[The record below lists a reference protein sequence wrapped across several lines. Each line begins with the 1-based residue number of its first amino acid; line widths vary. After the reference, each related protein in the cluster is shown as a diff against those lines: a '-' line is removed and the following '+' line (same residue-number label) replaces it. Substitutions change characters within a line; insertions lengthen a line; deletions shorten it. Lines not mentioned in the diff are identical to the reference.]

1 MTAMPRDPATAFN
14 TVETEF
20 FREGDE
26 LSAGPQATGDGWN
39 ETTVTCARRRRPRG
53 FASWAGLAV
62 VAGVASAFFACWHVR
77 RASDSAVPAPAI
89 AAAAPVVAAPAPTND
104 SPSLAVPAPAASQ
117 TAPAPSS
124 QASSLEAAAG
134 ALIPPPDGGSLAA
147 CKQAY
152 GRHRGKAVLAA
163 CGRAFTQNPRSAD
176 VAVMLAKTEFDRGH
190 ARKALDWAKTAIA
203 LDEDLAD
210 AYVFLGGAEQ
220 AAGRPAAARSAYQRY
235 LQLAP
240 NGRYAGDLRAVLR
253 TL

>member
-1 MTAMPRDPATAFN
+1 MTAMPRDPGTAFN

-26 LSAGPQATGDGWN
+26 LSSGPQATGDGWD
-39 ETTVTCARRRRPRG
+39 EPTVTCARRRRPRG
-53 FASWAGLAV
+53 FASWAGLAAA
-62 VAGVASAFFACWHVR
+62 AGVASAFLACWHVR
-77 RASDSAVPAPAI
+77 RASEPAAP
-89 AAAAPVVAAPAPTND
+89 APVVAAPAPTND

-117 TAPAPSS
+117 TAPSPSS

-134 ALIPPPDGGSLAA
+134 ALIPPPDGRSLAA

-190 ARKALDWAKTAIA
+190 VRKALDWAKKAIA

-220 AAGRPAAARSAYQRY
+220 AAGRPAAARTAYQRY

-240 NGRYAGDLRAVLR
+240 SGRYAGDLRAVLR